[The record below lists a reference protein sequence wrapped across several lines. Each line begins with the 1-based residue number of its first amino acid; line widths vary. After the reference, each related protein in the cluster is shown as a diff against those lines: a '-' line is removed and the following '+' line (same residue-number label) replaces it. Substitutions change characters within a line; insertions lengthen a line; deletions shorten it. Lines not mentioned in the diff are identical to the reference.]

1 MVCWNWFFFICSWF
15 NLVLDFDFIE
25 EGADQGLPHMEWY
38 GAFSLMV
45 TLVWLYNS
53 LEADKMNTLIF
64 GLLTIISLFIFLKLG
79 KIKASSKQLNR
90 ENRQNQN
97 QTLNENADN
106 SKIVEVKPT
115 QISDQ
120 SDK

>member
-1 MVCWNWFFFICSWF
+1 
-15 NLVLDFDFIE
+15 
-25 EGADQGLPHMEWY
+25 
-38 GAFSLMV
+38 
-45 TLVWLYNS
+45 
-53 LEADKMNTLIF
+53 MNTLIF

-90 ENRQNQN
+90 ENRIKWTQNQN

>member
-1 MVCWNWFFFICSWF
+1 
-15 NLVLDFDFIE
+15 
-25 EGADQGLPHMEWY
+25 
-38 GAFSLMV
+38 
-45 TLVWLYNS
+45 
-53 LEADKMNTLIF
+53 MNTIIF

-79 KIKASSKQLNR
+79 KIKASTKQLNR
-90 ENRQNQN
+90 ENRIKWTQNQN

-106 SKIVEVKPT
+106 SKIVEVKPS

>member
-1 MVCWNWFFFICSWF
+1 MS
-15 NLVLDFDFIE
+15 
-25 EGADQGLPHMEWY
+25 
-38 GAFSLMV
+38 
-45 TLVWLYNS
+45 
-53 LEADKMNTLIF
+53 TLIF

-79 KIKASSKQLNR
+79 KIKASTKQLNR
-90 ENRQNQN
+90 ENRIKWTQNQN

-106 SKIVEVKPT
+106 SKIEEVKPS